1 MTDKPK
7 RKFPLRGATE
17 ARVHS
22 PLLKGASRYKEV
34 LEMIDRLKMDK
45 LMPYQEW
52 VLKDMMTVDKKN
64 SYRRKTCLLLI
75 SRQNGKSFLGRVRVI
90 WGMFYGG
97 ENKVII
103 MSANR
108 ATSLMLF
115 REIAWTIESTPEL
128 KAMTK
133 AIRYANGGERIELLN
148 GATLDVISD
157 NSSSPRGRTADLLWI
172 DEIREISEEG
182 YKAAVPVTRAR
193 ANAQTFL
200 TSNAGDHFSSVLN
213 SLVERAKDYPPE
225 TFGYYEY
232 SAPQYCKI
240 DLASDFFWKEAVA
253 PSNPA
258 LGYTITKE
266 SIEEAIATNPIEQT
280 RTETLCQWIDSLQS
294 PWPHGV
300 LEETSDNTLEMTVGA
315 YTVFGFDVS
324 PSRRNASLV
333 AGQLLPDGRI
343 GIGILETYS
352 SQMAIDELKMAA
364 SIKAWCDIY
373 HPRLV
378 CFDKYATQTIA
389 DRLSQSGVICED
401 VSGQQFY
408 KACGDFLEG
417 LVNHRVVHNG
427 QAELIQQMNNCAAK
441 TNDSAW
447 RIIKRRSAGD
457 ISAPIGLSMVVSKLM
472 LPAPKPQIYTQTR
485 PSILSNLLTNATL
498 YDYGSISQN

>member
-1 MTDKPK
+1 
-7 RKFPLRGATE
+7 
-17 ARVHS
+17 
-22 PLLKGASRYKEV
+22 
-34 LEMIDRLKMDK
+34 MIDRLKMDK
-45 LMPYQEW
+45 LMPYQEF
-52 VLKDMMTVDKKN
+52 VLKDMMAVDKKN
-64 SYRRKTCLLLI
+64 NYRRRTALLLI

-97 ENKVII
+97 EDKIII

-157 NSSSPRGRTADLLWI
+157 NSSSPRGRTASFLWI
-172 DEIREISEEG
+172 DEIREISEDG

-240 DLASDFFWKEAVA
+240 DITSESFWRDAVA

-258 LGYTITKE
+258 LGFTITKE

-294 PWPHGV
+294 PWPHGI
-300 LEETSDNTLEMTVGA
+300 LEETSDNTLEMAVGA
-315 YTVFGFDVS
+315 YTVFAFDVS
-324 PSRRNASLV
+324 PSRRNGSLV
-333 AGQLLPDGRI
+333 AGQLMPDGRI

-373 HPRLV
+373 KPRLV
-378 CFDKYATQTIA
+378 CYDKYATQTIA
-389 DRLSQSGVICED
+389 DRLSQAGVMTED

-408 KACGDFLEG
+408 KACGDLLEG

-441 TNDSAW
+441 VNDSAW
-447 RIIKRRSAGD
+447 RIIKRKSAGD
-457 ISAPIGLSMVVSKLM
+457 ISAPIGLAMVVSKLM
-472 LPAPKPQIYTQTR
+472 LPAPKPQI
-485 PSILSNLLTNATL
+485 IA
-498 YDYGSISQN
+498 

>member
-7 RKFPLRGATE
+7 KTQPLRGATE
-17 ARVHS
+17 PRVHS
-22 PLLKGASRYKEV
+22 PLLKGKSRASEV
-34 LEMIDRLKMDK
+34 LEMIERLKMDE
-45 LMPYQEW
+45 LMPYQKFILNQMLM
-52 VLKDMMTVDKKN
+52 VNKKN
-64 SYRRKTCLLLI
+64 QYRIKTALLLI
-75 SRQNGKSFLGRVRVI
+75 SRQNGKSHLGRVRII

-97 ENKVII
+97 EKKLII

-115 REIAWTIESTPEL
+115 REIAWIIESTPEL

-148 GATLDVISD
+148 GSTLDVISD
-157 NSSSPRGRTADLLWI
+157 NSSSPRGRTADFLWI
-172 DEIREISEEG
+172 DEIREISEDG

-213 SLVERAKDYPPE
+213 GLVERAKDYPPE

-240 DLASDFFWKEAVA
+240 DITSDYFWKSAVA

-258 LGYTITKE
+258 LGYIITKE

-300 LEETSDNTLEMTVGA
+300 LEETSDNTLEMAVGA
-315 YTVFGFDVS
+315 YTVFAFDVS
-324 PSRRNASLV
+324 PSRRNGSLV

-373 HPRLV
+373 KPRLV

-389 DRLSQSGVICED
+389 DRLSQAGVMTED

-408 KACGDFLEG
+408 KACGDLLEG

-441 TNDSAW
+441 VNDSAW
-447 RIIKRRSAGD
+447 RIIKRKSAGD
-457 ISAPIGLSMVVSKLM
+457 ISAPIGLAMVVSKLM
-472 LPAPKPQIYTQTR
+472 LPAPKPQI
-485 PSILSNLLTNATL
+485 IA
-498 YDYGSISQN
+498 

>member
-1 MTDKPK
+1 MTNKPK
-7 RKFPLRGATE
+7 TSQPLRGATE
-17 ARVHS
+17 PRVHS
-22 PLLKGASRYKEV
+22 PLLKGKSRYKEV
-34 LEMIDRLKMDK
+34 LDMIDRLKMDK
-45 LMPYQEW
+45 LMPYQEF
-52 VLKDMMTVDKKN
+52 VLKDMMAVNAKD
-64 SYRRKTCLLLI
+64 SYRRKTSLLLI
-75 SRQNGKSFLGRVRVI
+75 SRQNGKSHLGRVRVI

-97 ENKVII
+97 EKKVII

-115 REIAWTIESTPEL
+115 REIAWIIESTPEL

-148 GATLDVISD
+148 GSTLDVISD
-157 NSSSPRGRTADLLWI
+157 NSSSPRGRTADFLWI

-213 SLVERAKDYPPE
+213 GLVERAKDYPPE

-240 DLASDFFWKEAVA
+240 DITSDYFWKSAVA

-258 LGYTITKE
+258 LGYIITKE

-300 LEETSDNTLEMTVGA
+300 LEETSDNTLEMAVGA
-315 YTVFGFDVS
+315 YTVFAFDVS
-324 PSRRNASLV
+324 PSRRNGSLV
-333 AGQLLPDGRI
+333 AGQILPDGRI

-373 HPRLV
+373 KPRLV

-389 DRLSQSGVICED
+389 DRLSQAGVMTED

-408 KACGDFLEG
+408 KACGDLLEG

-441 TNDSAW
+441 VNDSAW
-447 RIIKRRSAGD
+447 RIIKRKSAGD
-457 ISAPIGLSMVVSKLM
+457 ISAPIGIAMVVSKLM
-472 LPAPKPQIYTQTR
+472 LPAPKPQIIT
-485 PSILSNLLTNATL
+485 
-498 YDYGSISQN
+498 

>member
-7 RKFPLRGATE
+7 RKLPLRGATE
-17 ARVHS
+17 PRVHS
-22 PLLKGASRYKEV
+22 PILKGKSRASEV
-34 LEMIDRLKMDK
+34 LEMIERLKMDP
-45 LMPYQEW
+45 LMPYQKH
-52 VLKDMMTVDKKN
+52 VLNQMLMVDKKN
-64 SYRRKTCLLLI
+64 QYRIKTALLLI

-97 ENKVII
+97 EKKIII

-157 NSSSPRGRTADLLWI
+157 NSSSPRGRTADFLWI
-172 DEIREISEEG
+172 DEIREISEDG

-200 TSNAGDHFSSVLN
+200 TSNAGDHFSTVLN
-213 SLVERAKDYPPE
+213 NLVERAKDYPPE
-225 TFGYYEY
+225 TYGYYEY

-240 DLASDFFWKEAVA
+240 DISADSFWRTAVA

-258 LGYTITKE
+258 LGFTITKE

-294 PWPHGV
+294 PWPHGI
-300 LEETSDNTLEMTVGA
+300 LEETSDNTLEMSPGA
-315 YTVFGFDVS
+315 YTVFGFDTS
-324 PSRRNASLV
+324 PSKRHGSLV

-364 SIKAWCDIY
+364 SIKSWCDLY
-373 HPRLV
+373 KPRLV
-378 CFDKYATQTIA
+378 CFDKYATQTIS
-389 DRLSQSGVICED
+389 DRLKQSGVMVED

-408 KACGDFLEG
+408 KACGDLLEG
-417 LVNHRVVHNG
+417 LVNKRVVHNG
-427 QAELIQQMNNCAAK
+427 MPELIQQFNNCAAK
-441 TNDSAW
+441 VNDSAW
-447 RIIKRRSAGD
+447 RIIKRKSAGD
-457 ISAPIGLSMVVSKLM
+457 ISAIIGVAMVVSKLM
-472 LPAPKPQIYTQTR
+472 LPEPKPQIY
-485 PSILSNLLTNATL
+485 S
-498 YDYGSISQN
+498 

>member
-7 RKFPLRGATE
+7 KVQPLRGATQP
-17 ARVHS
+17 RVHS
-22 PLLKGASRYKEV
+22 PLLKGASRYKEILDMV
-34 LEMIDRLKMDK
+34 DRLKMDK
-45 LMPYQEW
+45 LMPYQEF
-52 VLKDMMTVDKKN
+52 VLKDMMAVDKKN
-64 SYRRKTCLLLI
+64 NYRRKTSLLLI
-75 SRQNGKSFLGRVRVI
+75 SRQNGKSHLGRVRVI

-97 ENKVII
+97 EKKVII

-115 REIAWTIESTPEL
+115 REIAWIIESTPEL

-157 NSSSPRGRTADLLWI
+157 NSSSPRGRTADFLWI
-172 DEIREISEEG
+172 DEIREISEDG

-213 SLVERAKDYPPE
+213 GLVERAKDYPPE

-240 DLASDFFWKEAVA
+240 DITSDYFWKSAVA

-258 LGYTITKE
+258 LGYIITKE

-300 LEETSDNTLEMTVGA
+300 LEETSDNTLEMAVGA
-315 YTVFGFDVS
+315 YTVFAFDVS
-324 PSRRNASLV
+324 PSRRNGSLV

-373 HPRLV
+373 KPRLV

-389 DRLSQSGVICED
+389 DRLSQAGVMTED

-408 KACGDFLEG
+408 KACGDLLEG

-441 TNDSAW
+441 VNDSAW
-447 RIIKRRSAGD
+447 RIIKRKSAGD
-457 ISAPIGLSMVVSKLM
+457 ISAPIGLAMVVSKLM
-472 LPAPKPQIYTQTR
+472 LPAPKPQIIT
-485 PSILSNLLTNATL
+485 
-498 YDYGSISQN
+498 

>member
-7 RKFPLRGATE
+7 RKQPLRGATK

-22 PLLKGASRYKEV
+22 PLLTGASRYKEV
-34 LEMIDRLKMDK
+34 LDMIERLKMDK

-52 VLKDMMTVDKKN
+52 VLKDMMSVDKKN
-64 SYRRKTCLLLI
+64 SYRRKTSLLLI

-90 WGMFYGG
+90 WGMYYGD
-97 ENKVII
+97 EKKIII

-157 NSSSPRGRTADLLWI
+157 NSSSPRGRTADFLWI

-240 DLASDFFWKEAVA
+240 DLSIDSFWRDAVA

-364 SIKAWCDIY
+364 SIKSWCDIY
-373 HPRLV
+373 RPRLV
-378 CFDKYATQTIA
+378 CYDKYATQTIA
-389 DRLSQSGVICED
+389 DRLSQSGVVCED

-427 QAELIQQMNNCAAK
+427 MAEFIQQMNNCAAK
-441 TNDSAW
+441 VNDSAW
-447 RIIKRRSAGD
+447 RIIKRKSAGD
-457 ISAPIGLSMVVSKLM
+457 ISAPIGLAMCVSKLM
-472 LPAPKPQIYTQTR
+472 LPEPKPAIY
-485 PSILSNLLTNATL
+485 S
-498 YDYGSISQN
+498 